1 MIAQVVTIAKRE
13 TNFGG
18 KEWVCG
24 TAQEAGVG
32 VVLTCTC
39 SENLPGLWWA
49 EVQSPFSPSAMY
61 FMSFTFQIY
70 VQDTSLQDFLLT
82 I

>member
-1 MIAQVVTIAKRE
+1 MIAQVAIIAKRE
-13 TNFGG
+13 PNFVER
-18 KEWVCG
+18 KVCG
-24 TAQEAGVG
+24 IVHQAGVG

-39 SENLPGLWWA
+39 SENIPGVWWA
-49 EVQSPFSPSAMY
+49 EVQSLLSPSAMY

-70 VQDTSLQDFLLT
+70 VQNTSLQDFLLT